1 MRKGT
6 KLHSILKRKYPH
18 CHEGDFF
25 TGHPY
30 NLKQMGDIHET
41 CSVCNETY
49 TPEKGFYF
57 GALYISYALGTA
69 VVVTI
74 WLALIILGVEIEI
87 IPKIIGISV
96 VWLLISPLMHSLSKI
111 IWANI
116 FMNYKLIK

>member
-6 KLHSILKRKYPH
+6 KLYSILKRKCPL

-30 NLKQMGDIHET
+30 NLKQIGDIHET

-49 TPEKGFYF
+49 TAETGFYF

-74 WLALIILGVEIEI
+74 WLALIIIGVDIEI
-87 IPKIIGISV
+87 VPKIIGISV
-96 VWLLISPLMHSLSKI
+96 VWILISPLMHSLSKI

-116 FMNYKLIK
+116 FIN

>member
-6 KLHSILKRKYPH
+6 KLYSILKRKCPH

-25 TGHPY
+25 TGYLY
-30 NLKQMGDIHET
+30 NLKHLVDIHET

-49 TPEKGFYF
+49 TF
-57 GALYISYALGTA
+57 GALYISYTLGTA

-74 WLALIILGVEIEI
+74 WLALIIIGAEIEI
-87 IPKIIGISV
+87 IPKITGISV
-96 VWLLISPLMHSLSKI
+96 VWILISPLMHFLSKI